1 MFYNLVNSSI
11 RMFVKKSGLMAKSDI
26 SDFPIVENL
35 LKDAR
40 GARSDCQERTGAGR
54 PQVCWVRVISVVM
67 REHQARDAVLDI
79 ELAGRSEDIDQ
90 DWRWDETVL
99 PL

>member
-1 MFYNLVNSSI
+1 M
-11 RMFVKKSGLMAKSDI
+11 KKSGLMAKSDI

-54 PQVCWVRVISVVM
+54 PQVCWRVSAWVRVISVVM

-90 DWRWDETVL
+90 DWR
-99 PL
+99 